1 MERLLAARVGEGA
14 AVVEVSVDADMD
26 SEKITERVLDPDSR
40 VAIHTDAE
48 ETTTEETGAPASV
61 TVASNLPDGDAA
73 EGAESRSAS
82 STSRERANYEVS
94 EVLRERVRHP
104 GEIRRISVAVLVDGV
119 RSIGEDGV
127 EVWAPRPQEELDALR
142 ELVQTAIGFDP
153 ARGDMVSIET
163 MEFSR
168 PPERGTLAETDAFDF
183 LAANAMT
190 LVQLGVLSAV
200 ALALGLLVLRPM
212 LTAPR
217 AAELDDFAR
226 LEDAAEDGETAAG
239 ADAGMDVAGSV
250 AAAGEVIDAEG
261 LPVDRLKALR
271 DAVAERPEEAMLLLR
286 SWLDPS
292 EPERGQA

>member
-1 MERLLAARVGEGA
+1 M
-14 AVVEVSVDADMD
+14 
-26 SEKITERVLDPDSR
+26 
-40 VAIHTDAE
+40 
-48 ETTTEETGAPASV
+48 
-61 TVASNLPDGDAA
+61 
-73 EGAESRSAS
+73 
-82 STSRERANYEVS
+82 
-94 EVLRERVRHP
+94 
-104 GEIRRISVAVLVDGV
+104 